1 MRTDPIAD
9 MLTMI
14 RNANAIYHKSVIIPH
29 SIVKE
34 GILIKL
40 KQSGFIKDYEVIEEQ
55 PQNHVKVFLKY
66 GSDGERVIRQIKRVS
81 KPSRRIYAKVKDM
94 KKVLGGMGVNIIS
107 TSKGI
112 LTDEECREQ
121 KSGGEIIC
129 VVW

>member
-14 RNANAIYHKSVIIPH
+14 RNANAIYHKSVTIPH
-29 SIVKE
+29 SKTKE
-34 GILIKL
+34 GILMKL
-40 KQSGFIKDYEVIEEQ
+40 KQSGFIKDYEVIEEK
-55 PQNHVKVFLKY
+55 PQNQVKVFLKY
-66 GSDGERVIRQIKRVS
+66 GPDGERVIRQIKRVS
-81 KPSRRIYAKVKDM
+81 KPSRRIYKKVNEM
-94 KKVLGGMGVNIIS
+94 KKVLGGLGVNIIS

-112 LTDEECREQ
+112 LTDQECREQ